1 MSFYLLTINKSNNSL
16 ISAKKK
22 IRKISLFRF
31 LIKQWRQH
39 PGKGRYLPE
48 LPHRQH
54 PQGHALQHAC
64 MLQQEVLFCPSQSQG
79 EPPFAYG
86 LSTRPIPPPNPQK
99 PPSRPLFHPKSR
111 HKICTKNFGNDM

>member
-1 MSFYLLTINKSNNSL
+1 MAFYLLTINKSNNSL

-48 LPHRQH
+48 LPHRPY
-54 PQGHALQHAC
+54 PQGYALQHAR
-64 MLQQEVLFCPSQSQG
+64 MFQQEVLFCPWPWHRGHHPAQHRLHRRSSQHGHHRRLRPEPQG
-79 EPPFAYG
+79 E
-86 LSTRPIPPPNPQK
+86 K
-99 PPSRPLFHPKSR
+99 HPLRELH
-111 HKICTKNFGNDM
+111 D